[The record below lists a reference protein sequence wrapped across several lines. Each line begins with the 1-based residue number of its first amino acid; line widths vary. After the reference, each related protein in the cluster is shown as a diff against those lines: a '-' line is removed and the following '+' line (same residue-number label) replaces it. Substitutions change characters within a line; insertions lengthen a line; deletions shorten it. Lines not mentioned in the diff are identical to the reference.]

1 MSQENFRE
9 TEENINRYKENIT
22 SLTQDFELGLFL
34 YLVNKIKWILV
45 VVLTISF
52 MCSLIYLRYTPE
64 IYKTQVNIQIAI
76 KDQPLEFMGMNSYS
90 SNTNLS
96 SELAIIK
103 SQNSIFKLIKKLDLN
118 IFYYNEGEIVS
129 RFLYKGNS
137 YRLESYS
144 VKDSSMISEK
154 IYLKYEN
161 NYFSLINEEKKIIY
175 AEFIEVNKFFSS
187 KYISGIIRIDIDS
200 KKFEKNIEN
209 STSYFIIP
217 TKKQIK
223 NEILKGLELNIID
236 QSAHTISI
244 SHKHSNPLFSKE
256 ICNSLIDIY
265 IDYDLEKK
273 QLSSEKL

>member
-45 VVLTISF
+45 VILTISII
-52 MCSLIYLRYTPE
+52 CSLIYLRYTPE
-64 IYKTQVNIQIAI
+64 IYKTSANIQIAI
-76 KDQPLEFMGMNSYS
+76 KDQPLEFMGMNNYS

-103 SQNSIFKLIKKLDLN
+103 SQNSIFKLIKKLNLN

-137 YRLESYS
+137 YRLESYN
-144 VKDSSMISEK
+144 VKDSSIISEK

-161 NYFSLINEEKKIIY
+161 NNYSLINEEKKMIY
-175 AEFIEVNKFFSS
+175 A
-187 KYISGIIRIDIDS
+187 
-200 KKFEKNIEN
+200 
-209 STSYFIIP
+209 
-217 TKKQIK
+217 
-223 NEILKGLELNIID
+223 
-236 QSAHTISI
+236 
-244 SHKHSNPLFSKE
+244 
-256 ICNSLIDIY
+256 
-265 IDYDLEKK
+265 
-273 QLSSEKL
+273 